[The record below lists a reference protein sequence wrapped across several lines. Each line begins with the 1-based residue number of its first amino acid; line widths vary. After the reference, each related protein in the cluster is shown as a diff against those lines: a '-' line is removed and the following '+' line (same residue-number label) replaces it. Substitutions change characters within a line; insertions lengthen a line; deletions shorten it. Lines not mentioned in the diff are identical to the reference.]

1 MMTSTMHTRIIRRA
15 AFAAQLAFAAAA
27 LAGCET
33 TGGGPMAQAA
43 RPVPL
48 THQQVALQCWMATE
62 KDAAKLGLDKR
73 ADVVT
78 KCIADK
84 MGSKQTAAATPEPQ
98 PKGDTKPEPAKPRPT
113 KPDKP

>member
-1 MMTSTMHTRIIRRA
+1 MRTRTIIRA
-15 AFAAQLAFAAAA
+15 AFAAQLVFAAAA

-43 RPVPL
+43 PPVPL
-48 THQQVALQCWMATE
+48 THQQVALECWMSTE

-84 MGSKQTAAATPEPQ
+84 MGGKQTAAATPEPK
-98 PKGDTKPEPAKPRPT
+98 PKGDAKPQPAKPN
-113 KPDKP
+113 KP

>member
-43 RPVPL
+43 PPCR
-48 THQQVALQCWMATE
+48 
-62 KDAAKLGLDKR
+62 
-73 ADVVT
+73 
-78 KCIADK
+78 
-84 MGSKQTAAATPEPQ
+84 
-98 PKGDTKPEPAKPRPT
+98 
-113 KPDKP
+113 